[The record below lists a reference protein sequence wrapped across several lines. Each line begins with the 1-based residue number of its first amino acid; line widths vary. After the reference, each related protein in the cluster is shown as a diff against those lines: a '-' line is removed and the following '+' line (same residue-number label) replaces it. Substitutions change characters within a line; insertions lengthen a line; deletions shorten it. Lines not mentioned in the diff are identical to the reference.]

1 MRKNLSELLNMRG
14 FETIEH
20 IKKFE
25 KYSQEVQ
32 KKINSLKGE
41 IAKRDQKI
49 AVLMKEIK
57 ALRKLSKMPTE
68 DQMAGEAAKRELA
81 MQEKQGSKKN
91 RYEAPKKIMAVRQID
106 FQESEEEEG
115 AVERVV
121 EKKN

>member
-91 RYEAPKKIMAVRQID
+91 RYEAPKKL
-106 FQESEEEEG
+106 EL
-115 AVERVV
+115 
-121 EKKN
+121 

>member
-1 MRKNLSELLNMRG
+1 MRG

-91 RYEAPKKIMAVRQID
+91 RYEAPKKIRAVRQID